1 MVTARKRRRK
11 RIKPNIKDSINQ
23 KKRENFFIFDII
35 FVNDFKRNS
44 PVSIACGAISPP
56 ISPTDLPT
64 IEPRLAEIF
73 KTEEIINY
81 GFWVLAKKLRA

>member
-1 MVTARKRRRK
+1 MTSFLEMISKETAV
-11 RIKPNIKDSINQ
+11 
-23 KKRENFFIFDII
+23 FLA
-35 FVNDFKRNS
+35 
-44 PVSIACGAISPP
+44 VSRVKAVLA
-56 ISPTDLPT
+56 ISPTDLRT

>member
-1 MVTARKRRRK
+1 M
-11 RIKPNIKDSINQ
+11 
-23 KKRENFFIFDII
+23 
-35 FVNDFKRNS
+35 
-44 PVSIACGAISPP
+44 ISKETTLFQSRVKAVLA